1 MHETSFNFFKN
12 SSKDITGIGSNLDRL
27 IINCYYFMLKLCPV
41 IIVLGSLRKEFLFLG
56 NMMEDL
62 KINSKM
68 STAHSGVYV
77 CTYERVYMHTYR
89 G

>member
-1 MHETSFNFFKN
+1 
-12 SSKDITGIGSNLDRL
+12 
-27 IINCYYFMLKLCPV
+27 MLKLCAV
-41 IIVLGSLRKEFLFLG
+41 VMVLGSLRKEFLFLG

-77 CTYERVYMHTYR
+77 CTYECVYTHTYR
-89 G
+89 EGKENTEKINHYETKE